1 MWEVS
6 VKRTSTYAA
15 PLAAAA
21 MTLLMTLLVTA
32 SLRAEPLYPD
42 VVNTSHATPQVA
54 AFFKSYF
61 TAKSEH
67 KPAPTT
73 DHFSEAHLTY
83 IDAALGWPFYN
94 KKGMTEIFEQFM
106 PKWPPSGLSYPTRIS
121 GDMHSAVVA
130 FTDTPELF
138 GGEIRI
144 LAAIDF
150 KDGKVVR
157 WIDYWDGRSFG
168 AEAAAKM
175 RTPPDKFPT
184 NFDYEVASEG
194 ASAKIKDVSQ
204 KLAAAFAAGDAA
216 AADALF
222 SYDAVYLDRAL
233 RARILGKQAIG
244 KYLGR
249 VLATVPY
256 GKGSK
261 LMHVVGSD
269 QGGGF
274 EWTNDASAVKRGIVA
289 IDLNSAGQIERFDST
304 WDNGVMSDADLQ
316 ALVLQ
321 SIEK

>member
-1 MWEVS
+1 M
-6 VKRTSTYAA
+6 KHAALKLAA

-21 MTLLMTLLVTA
+21 VTLLVAA
-32 SLRAEPLYPD
+32 SLRAESLYPE
-42 VVNTSHATPQVA
+42 VANTSHATPQVA

-67 KPAPTT
+67 KPVPTT
-73 DHFSEAHLTY
+73 DHLTEAHLTY

-106 PKWPPSGLSYPTRIS
+106 PKWPPTGLSYPTRIS

-130 FTDTPELF
+130 FTDTLELF

-175 RTPPDKFPT
+175 RTPAEKFPT
-184 NFDYEVASEG
+184 NFDYDVASEG

-233 RARILGKQAIG
+233 RVRVLGKEAIG

-289 IDLNSAGQIERFDST
+289 IDLNSAGQIERLDTT

>member
-1 MWEVS
+1 
-6 VKRTSTYAA
+6 VKHFASI
-15 PLAAAA
+15 LAATV
-21 MTLLMTLLVTA
+21 TLLMA
-32 SLRAEPLYPD
+32 GSLRADPIYPD
-42 VVNTSHATPQVA
+42 VVNTSHATPEVA

-67 KPAPTT
+67 KPVPTS

-83 IDAALGWPFYN
+83 IDATLGWPFYN
-94 KKGMTEIFEQFM
+94 KKGMTDIFELYM
-106 PKWPPSGLSYPTRIS
+106 PKWPPTGLSYPTRIS
-121 GDMHSAVVA
+121 GDTHSAMIA

-144 LAAIDF
+144 LAAVDF

-168 AEAAAKM
+168 AETAAKM

-184 NFDYEVASEG
+184 NFDYDVASEG

-204 KLAAAFAAGDAA
+204 KLASAFASGDAPAA
-216 AADALF
+216 AALF
-222 SYDAVYLDRAL
+222 TNDAVYLDRAL
-233 RARILGKQAIG
+233 RVRILGKQAIG
-244 KYLGR
+244 KYLAR
-249 VLATVPY
+249 VLATAPY

-274 EWTNDASAVKRGIVA
+274 EWTNDGSSVKRGVVA
-289 IDLNSAGQIERFDST
+289 IDLNSAGLIVRLDTT
-304 WDNGVMSDADLQ
+304 WDNSIMSDADLQ

>member
-1 MWEVS
+1 M
-6 VKRTSTYAA
+6 KRLAPKQAA
-15 PLAAAA
+15 ALAATA
-21 MTLLMTLLVTA
+21 MALLVTT

-42 VVNTSHATPQVA
+42 VANTSHATPQVTS
-54 AFFKSYF
+54 FFKSYF

-67 KPAPTT
+67 KPVPTT

-106 PKWPPSGLSYPTRIS
+106 PKWPPTGLSYPTRIS

-168 AEAAAKM
+168 AELAEKM

-184 NFDYEVASEG
+184 NFDYDVASEG

-216 AADALF
+216 AAGALF
-222 SYDAVYLDRAL
+222 SYDAIYLDRAL
-233 RARILGKQAIG
+233 RARILGKAAVG

-249 VLATVPY
+249 VLATVPF

-274 EWTNDASAVKRGIVA
+274 EWTNEGSSVKRGIVA
-289 IDLNSAGQIERFDST
+289 IDLNSAGEIERFDTT
-304 WDNGVMSDADLQ
+304 WDNSVMSDADLQ

>member
-1 MWEVS
+1 MKHVTL
-6 VKRTSTYAA
+6 KLAA

-21 MTLLMTLLVTA
+21 VTLLVTA
-32 SLRAEPLYPD
+32 NLRAGPLYPE
-42 VVNTSHATPQVA
+42 VVNTSHATPEVA

-67 KPAPTT
+67 KPVPTT

-106 PKWPPSGLSYPTRIS
+106 PKWPPTGLSYPTRIS

-138 GGEIRI
+138 GAEIRI

-168 AEAAAKM
+168 AEAAAKF

-184 NFDYEVASEG
+184 NFDYDVASDG
-194 ASAKIKDVSQ
+194 PSAKIKDVAQ
-204 KLAAAFAAGDAA
+204 KLATAFAAGDAQ

-222 SYDAVYLDRAL
+222 SYDAVYMDRGL
-233 RARILGKQAIG
+233 RARVLGKLAIG
-244 KYLGR
+244 KYLSR
-249 VLATVPY
+249 TLANLPY
-256 GKGSK
+256 GKGAK
-261 LMHVVGSD
+261 LVHVVGSD
-269 QGGGF
+269 QGGGY
-274 EWTNDASAVKRGIVA
+274 EWTNADASVKRGI
-289 IDLNSAGQIERFDST
+289 ISIELNGAGQIERLDST
-304 WDNGVMSDADLQ
+304 WDNGVMSDTELQ
-316 ALVLQ
+316 PLVLQ

>member
-1 MWEVS
+1 M
-6 VKRTSTYAA
+6 KQAA
-15 PLAAAA
+15 LKHAALFAVAA
-21 MTLLMTLLVTA
+21 LTLSAAA
-32 SLRAEPLYPD
+32 SLRAEPLYPE

-61 TAKSEH
+61 TAKSGH
-67 KPAPTT
+67 KPLPTT
-73 DHFSEAHLTY
+73 EHFSEAHLTY
-83 IDAALGWPFYN
+83 IDAALGWPFYS
-94 KKGMTEIFEQFM
+94 KKGMTELFEQFM
-106 PKWPPSGLSYPTRIS
+106 PKWPPTGLSYPTRIS
-121 GDMHSAVVA
+121 GDMHSAVLA

-168 AEAAAKM
+168 AETAAKM

-184 NFDYEVASEG
+184 NFDYEVASDG

-204 KLAAAFAAGDAA
+204 KLAAAFAAGDVAA
-216 AADALF
+216 AEALF

-233 RARILGKQAIG
+233 RVRILGKQAIG

-249 VLATVPY
+249 ILTAAPY

-274 EWTNDASAVKRGIVA
+274 EWTNEASAVKRGIVA
-289 IDLNSAGQIERFDST
+289 IDLDSAGQIVRLDTT
-304 WDNGVMSDADLQ
+304 WDNGMMTDTDLQ
-316 ALVLQ
+316 ALVVQ

>member
-1 MWEVS
+1 
-6 VKRTSTYAA
+6 
-15 PLAAAA
+15 
-21 MTLLMTLLVTA
+21 
-32 SLRAEPLYPD
+32 
-42 VVNTSHATPQVA
+42 
-54 AFFKSYF
+54 
-61 TAKSEH
+61 
-67 KPAPTT
+67 
-73 DHFSEAHLTY
+73 
-83 IDAALGWPFYN
+83 
-94 KKGMTEIFEQFM
+94 MTEIFEQFM
-106 PKWPPSGLSYPTRIS
+106 PKWPPTGLSYPTRVS

-184 NFDYEVASEG
+184 NFDYDVASEG
-194 ASAKIKDVSQ
+194 ASGKIKDVSQ

-222 SYDAVYLDRAL
+222 SNDAVYLDRAL
-233 RARILGKQAIG
+233 RARILGKEAIG

-274 EWTNDASAVKRGIVA
+274 EWTNDGSAVKRGIVA
-289 IDLNSAGQIERFDST
+289 IDLNSAGQIERLDTT
-304 WDNGVMSDADLQ
+304 WDNGVMSDADLKT
-316 ALVLQ
+316 LVLQ
-321 SIEK
+321 SMEK

>member
-1 MWEVS
+1 M
-6 VKRTSTYAA
+6 KRAA
-15 PLAAAA
+15 SIIVAAAALAAASSA
-21 MTLLMTLLVTA
+21 PA
-32 SLRAEPLYPD
+32 QSIYPEVAD
-42 VVNTSHATPQVA
+42 TSHATPQVA

-67 KPAPTT
+67 KPAATT

-83 IDAALGWPFYN
+83 IDAALGWPFYS
-94 KKGMTEIFEQFM
+94 KKGMTEIFEMYM

-121 GDMHSAVVA
+121 GDMHSALVA

-168 AEAAAKM
+168 AETAAKM
-175 RTPPDKFPT
+175 RTPPEKFPT

-194 ASAKIKDVSQ
+194 GSAKIKEVAQ
-204 KLAAAFAAGDAA
+204 KLGAALAAGDAS

-222 SYDAVYLDRAL
+222 SYDAIYSDRAL
-233 RARILGKQAIG
+233 RTTVLGKQAIG
-244 KYLGR
+244 KYLAR
-249 VLATVPY
+249 VLANVPY
-256 GKGSK
+256 GKGAK
-261 LMHVVGSD
+261 LVHVVGSD
-269 QGGGF
+269 QGGGY
-274 EWTNDASAVKRGIVA
+274 EWVNDGSSVKRGITA
-289 IDLNSAGQIERFDST
+289 IDLNSAGQIERLETT
-304 WDNGVMSDADLQ
+304 WDNAMMSDADLQ
-316 ALVLQ
+316 TLVLL

>member
-1 MWEVS
+1 
-6 VKRTSTYAA
+6 
-15 PLAAAA
+15 LAAASVQA
-21 MTLLMTLLVTA
+21 QT
-32 SLRAEPLYPD
+32 PYPN
-42 VVNTSHATPQVA
+42 VVDTSHATPEAA

-67 KPAPTT
+67 KPVPTT

-83 IDAALGWPFYN
+83 IDAALGWPFYS
-94 KKGMTEIFEQFM
+94 KKGMTDLFENYM
-106 PKWPPSGLSYPTRIS
+106 PKWPAAGLSYPTRIS
-121 GDMHSAVVA
+121 GNTHSALVA

-150 KDGKVVR
+150 KDGKIVR

-184 NFDYEVASEG
+184 NFDYDVASDG
-194 ASAKIKDVSQ
+194 ASVKIKDAAQ
-204 KLAAAFAAGDAA
+204 KLSAAFAAADAN

-222 SYDAVYLDRAL
+222 SNDAVYADRAL
-233 RARILGKQAIG
+233 RTVVLGKQAIG
-244 KYLGR
+244 KYLAR

-256 GKGSK
+256 GKGAK
-261 LMHVVGSD
+261 LVHVVGSD
-269 QGGGF
+269 QGGGY
-274 EWTNDASAVKRGIVA
+274 EWVNADGPVKRGIVA
-289 IDLNSAGQIERFDST
+289 IDLNSAGQIERLNTT

-316 ALVLQ
+316 ALVLL

>member
-1 MWEVS
+1 M
-6 VKRTSTYAA
+6 KRTTSKHAA
-15 PLAAAA
+15 VLAAAL
-21 MTLLMTLLVTA
+21 MLLAAA
-32 SLRAEPLYPD
+32 SLRAEPLYPEIA
-42 VVNTSHATPQVA
+42 NTSHATPQVA

-83 IDAALGWPFYN
+83 IDAALGWPFYS
-94 KKGMTEIFEQFM
+94 KKAMTEVFEQFM
-106 PKWPPSGLSYPTRIS
+106 PKWPPTGLSYPTRIS
-121 GDMHSAVVA
+121 GDLHSAVVA

-144 LAAIDF
+144 LAAVDF

-168 AEAAAKM
+168 AETAAKM

-184 NFDYEVASEG
+184 NFDYEVASDG
-194 ASAKIKDVSQ
+194 ASARIKEVAQ
-204 KLAAAFAAGDAA
+204 KLANAFAAGDAA
-216 AADALF
+216 TADALF
-222 SYDAVYLDRAL
+222 SPDAVYLDRAL
-233 RARILGKQAIG
+233 RVRILGKEAIG

-249 VLATVPY
+249 VLATIPY

-261 LMHVVGSD
+261 LAHVVGSD

-274 EWTNDASAVKRGIVA
+274 EWTNAAGAVQRGIVA
-289 IDLNSAGQIERFDST
+289 IDLNGAGQIERLDTT

-316 ALVLQ
+316 ALVLL
-321 SIEK
+321 SVEK

>member
-1 MWEVS
+1 
-6 VKRTSTYAA
+6 VKHTASIFAVA
-15 PLAAAA
+15 V
-21 MTLLMTLLVTA
+21 TLLSA
-32 SLRAEPLYPD
+32 AGLRADPIYPD
-42 VVNTSHATPQVA
+42 VVDTSHATPQAA

-73 DHFSEAHLTY
+73 DHFSEQHLTY

-94 KKGMTEIFEQFM
+94 KKGMTEIFEMYM
-106 PKWPPSGLSYPTRIS
+106 PKWPPTGLSYPTRIS
-121 GDMHSAVVA
+121 GDTHSALVA

-144 LAAIDF
+144 LAAVDF

-168 AEAAAKM
+168 AAAAAKM
-175 RTPPDKFPT
+175 RTPADKFPT
-184 NFDYEVASEG
+184 NFDYDVASDG
-194 ASAKIKDVSQ
+194 ASAKIKDVAQ
-204 KLAAAFAAGDAA
+204 KLSTAFAAGDAA

-222 SYDAVYLDRAL
+222 SNDAIFADRAL
-233 RARILGKQAIG
+233 RAVVLGKQAIG
-244 KYLGR
+244 QYLAR
-249 VLATVPY
+249 VLPTVPY

-274 EWTNDASAVKRGIVA
+274 EWTNDSSSVKRGIVA
-289 IDLNSAGQIERFDST
+289 IDLNSAGQIERLSTT

-316 ALVLQ
+316 ALVLL